1 MQMPHPRQRI
11 WRFPPQ
17 KDVDSSPK
25 KVRKKQKKTNK
36 KRHGR
41 RPATLFRP
49 HGRADGRNWRRKP
62 RNNGARRPF
71 RSSFV
76 SSLRHCPRPINGSFH
91 IVWNVPKPSTICSV
105 SLEHLGTLFI
115 SRYSKKKPCAD
126 QRAKTKEKRKKTV
139 KQKKNDTADRKFPLG
154 GTKSKIP
161 VSLLLFFFLLY
172 QRRHWRHFRFTAS
185 RRRVCVSFLFYFI
198 FLRRSLRRR
207 CGRPPSAPKKN
218 VKIKKKSKK
227 KSEK

>member
-161 VSLLLFFFLLY
+161 VSLLLFFFCFTSDDIGVIFVL
-172 QRRHWRHFRFTAS
+172 RRHDAA
-185 RRRVCVSFLFYFI
+185 CVFLFYFI
-198 FLRRSLRRR
+198 LFFCAGRCADAAVDPRRR
-207 CGRPPSAPKKN
+207 QKKT
-218 VKIKKKSKK
+218 
-227 KSEK
+227 